1 MTKLLNSI
9 KYPFSTTIRLGEKRD
24 EMPLS
29 LAITDRIKD
38 NIEEALE
45 QRYIDGFNKGH
56 EIGYK
61 AAFDEVRKELEAHLD
76 LMTPS
81 SPDPIMG
88 ADEFEII
95 EGPIVPRRRKTR
107 LVSVKA
113 LGLSS
118 KTQNALTNAGITK
131 VKQLTEISAT
141 ELRRLPRIG
150 NVAINEVVGT
160 LKKHGRSLRAE

>member
-24 EMPLS
+24 KMPLS
-29 LAITDRIKD
+29 LAISDSIKD
-38 NIEEALE
+38 CIEDALD

-56 EIGYK
+56 EIGFR
-61 AAFDEVRKELEAHLD
+61 AGFDEARKDLEAHLV
-76 LMTPS
+76 LM
-81 SPDPIMG
+81 SPVQLAPIKE

-95 EGPIVPRRRKTR
+95 EGPFVPKPRKTR

-141 ELRRLPRIG
+141 ELRKLPRIG
-150 NVAINEVVGT
+150 SGAIKEVVGA
-160 LKKHGRSLRAE
+160 LKKNGRSLRAE

>member
-1 MTKLLNSI
+1 
-9 KYPFSTTIRLGEKRD
+9 
-24 EMPLS
+24 MPLS